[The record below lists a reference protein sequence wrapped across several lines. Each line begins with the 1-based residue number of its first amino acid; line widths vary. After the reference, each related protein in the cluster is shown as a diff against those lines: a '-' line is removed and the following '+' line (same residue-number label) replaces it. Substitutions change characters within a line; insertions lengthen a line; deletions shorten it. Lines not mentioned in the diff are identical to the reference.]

1 LVLTACLVSFITLLV
16 SGVKPVLINAFTES
30 SDSEGLPSRLEK
42 TPDYG
47 QAYIN
52 SIVFLGDST
61 IASISATE
69 LLSETFGP
77 YQVWTGQDGELPL
90 DYNTST
96 SNIIFPET
104 QKQISVSSA
113 TERKKPDY
121 IIITVGIDN
130 GVPYCSE
137 EKFKGYYEKLI
148 IAIQESSPSSR
159 IILQSIFPI
168 SKDKEKSSPGLTN
181 SKISTANGWIE
192 ELADELSLKYLNTSS
207 VLKNDRGALK
217 REYDSGDGLHLNSD
231 GYSAVLDYIR
241 CHGYK

>member
-1 LVLTACLVSFITLLV
+1 MFRFSYNKILKVLSILILLVLTACLVSFITLLV

-113 TERKKPDY
+113 TERE
-121 IIITVGIDN
+121 T
-130 GVPYCSE
+130 PY
-137 EKFKGYYEKLI
+137 LRLT
-148 IAIQESSPSSR
+148 SSFVVS
-159 IILQSIFPI
+159 
-168 SKDKEKSSPGLTN
+168 
-181 SKISTANGWIE
+181 ISTKQYSI
-192 ELADELSLKYLNTSS
+192 SS
-207 VLKNDRGALK
+207 IL
-217 REYDSGDGLHLNSD
+217 
-231 GYSAVLDYIR
+231 
-241 CHGYK
+241 